1 VIKKDGATSIRN
13 FDTLKNIYKIKQK
26 NMKRIF
32 CCLLLLTFLYQSEAQ
47 SRSETIQWLS
57 GKFDRLAGVQTKA
70 GFRDQSN
77 NKWYNFWNLSTY
89 LFLRPDTSL
98 YVQISNKLLTTSD
111 YQDLNN
117 YSIYSIPLNKL
128 SRVEF
133 TSIVNGET
141 LDSPAF
147 IFHTFGQDISTDHL
161 GTNRGKT
168 SSAIVPLDVISEDNL
183 GERLK
188 KAFDN
193 LIALNQP
200 KQAF

>member
-1 VIKKDGATSIRN
+1 
-13 FDTLKNIYKIKQK
+13 
-26 NMKRIF
+26 MKRIF

-141 LDSPAF
+141 LDSPVF

-188 KAFDN
+188 KEFDN